1 MPRSRVA
8 ACLGAELEFHDEI
21 LRAMNDFF
29 EKRGKTMAPKNRSQ
43 AYIPAGAAILDNPI
57 GTAPGFRARKKGCDI
72 VAMPGVPAEMKQMF
86 TDHVLPFL
94 EQSLSTARVVCRKL
108 RCLGGSF
115 AGNYGVWEPV
125 NRRSPRSWAT

>member
-1 MPRSRVA
+1 
-8 ACLGAELEFHDEI
+8 
-21 LRAMNDFF
+21 MNDFF